1 MSERADALRP
11 LPSRAVTI
19 RPRLATPSARP
30 ATAPPSKEMTMT
42 GTSHPGPLTPLPRG
56 SGIDKDQQFVLAI
69 SAAVPLAIMSV
80 REMSEQERGELADA
94 LRPRLRSAAAGIL
107 HGKQQALD
115 AWQGNS

>member
-42 GTSHPGPLTPLPRG
+42 GTSHPGPLTPP
-56 SGIDKDQQFVLAI
+56 
-69 SAAVPLAIMSV
+69 AAPASPAA
-80 REMSEQERGELADA
+80 RA
-94 LRPRLRSAAAGIL
+94 PAAAGMR
-107 HGKQQALD
+107 
-115 AWQGNS
+115 